1 MFKFFKCDKDN
12 EKSVEQF
19 FKIMDKRSVR
29 KEITKNGDVQII
41 SVNDA
46 DQVEMFGQDDE
57 LKKEEKSNQD
67 GDITI
72 KIFGCIFENQTGKIY
87 NLEQEL
93 DFDQNARLDVHIQL
107 DKIKSRLEDQRESA
121 QQQLDLLPQNL

>member
-1 MFKFFKCDKDN
+1 
-12 EKSVEQF
+12 
-19 FKIMDKRSVR
+19 
-29 KEITKNGDVQII
+29 
-41 SVNDA
+41 
-46 DQVEMFGQDDE
+46 MFGQDDE

-93 DFDQNARLDVHIQL
+93 DFD
-107 DKIKSRLEDQRESA
+107 
-121 QQQLDLLPQNL
+121 